1 MVMMAGMDDHERKV
15 VLEFCH
21 LLEKSKQLFNGLRDL
36 PQYGHKQ
43 WQGYFGRTFDIYT
56 KLWKFQQQH
65 RAILDT
71 KYGLKRWQ
79 IGEIASKI
87 GQLYYHY
94 YLRTSETSYLHEAYS
109 FYVAIRGRAYYSRA
123 AKEDRSDLMVKK
135 LRYYARFIVVCL
147 LLNRMKLVRELV
159 QELDAQIADYTST
172 YEPDDQLEWNLV
184 LDEIKAFV
192 KAESAVG
199 VVHSDSNP
207 VILTHRLG
215 PQTSPPVERTP
226 PMCLSLQEIL
236 IVGNCAD
243 QVKFSELSMDMFRML
258 QTLEREPRDD
268 PNHLHDASP
277 AGRMPFRPGAYPG
290 AENGA
295 PRRDNPHK
303 YLLYKPTYS
312 QVQVFLASGF
322 KELPANGA
330 LLLYLSADGC
340 FSTVKHPEERINQA
354 NFLSSKI
361 LVCILVISFL
371 HNQNFLSISRTK
383 RNTYFSL
390 PDSMTGSSKTTI
402 ILKAK
407 ANHALSEAEG
417 ERVSVFSVMGY
428 DLGGVST
435 CSKRDPEHGKR
446 PTGGKEPH
454 CLYPGDLYPFTRKPL
469 FVVVDSDNSFVFQ
482 QIPRYFGQPL
492 MVLMSPQDTPP
503 TLRDVRHG
511 GSLFTL
517 FLHAPLAAFCLICN
531 IGSLAVHHWE
541 RCQRYIERFLIEAC
555 QLVTRSRCETS
566 VLQFFGDDFL
576 RLLLVRYVFCDVVL
590 NLHRSFRGRQQR
602 PRCHPPLPDA
612 DVLEHPTLHHLVLD
626 LATCLDCR
634 DHFPDSN
641 ELA

>member
-1 MVMMAGMDDHERKV
+1 MSASVVAAVAVAVDVDARRHDGVGSSSGGAHIAPPDAGRHYAGPPRPCRREGRPASVRPRSRFAEKMVMMAGMDDHERKV

-43 WQGYFGRTFDIYT
+43 WQGYFGRTFDVYT

-65 RAILDT
+65 RTILDT
-71 KYGLKRWQ
+71 KYNLKRWQ

-109 FYVAIRGRAYYSRA
+109 FYAAIRGRAYYSRA

-199 VVHSDSNP
+199 VLHSDSNP
-207 VILTHRLG
+207 IVLTHRLG
-215 PQTSPPVERTP
+215 PQTCPPVERSP

-277 AGRMPFRPGAYPG
+277 AGRMPFRPGPYPG
-290 AENGA
+290 PENGA

-340 FSTVKHPEERINQA
+340 FSTVKHPEE
-354 NFLSSKI
+354 
-361 LVCILVISFL
+361 
-371 HNQNFLSISRTK
+371 
-383 RNTYFSL
+383 
-390 PDSMTGSSKTTI
+390 
-402 ILKAK
+402 
-407 ANHALSEAEG
+407 
-417 ERVSVFSVMGY
+417 MGY

-446 PTGGKEPH
+446 PAGGKEPH

-492 MVLMSPQDTPP
+492 MVLMSPQDVPP
-503 TLRDVRHG
+503 TLRDLRHG

-531 IGSLAVHHWE
+531 VGSLPVQHWE
-541 RCQRYIERFLIEAC
+541 RCQRYIERFLNEAS

-602 PRCHPPLPDA
+602 PRCYPPLPDA
-612 DVLEHPTLHHLVLD
+612 EVLEHPTLHHLVLD
-626 LATCLDCR
+626 LAACLDAR

>member
-65 RAILDT
+65 RTILDT

-109 FYVAIRGRAYYSRA
+109 FYAAIRGRAYYSRA

-277 AGRMPFRPGAYPG
+277 AGRMPFRPGPYPG

-322 KELPANGA
+322 KELPVNGA

-340 FSTVKHPEERINQA
+340 FSTVKHPEE
-354 NFLSSKI
+354 
-361 LVCILVISFL
+361 
-371 HNQNFLSISRTK
+371 
-383 RNTYFSL
+383 
-390 PDSMTGSSKTTI
+390 
-402 ILKAK
+402 
-407 ANHALSEAEG
+407 
-417 ERVSVFSVMGY
+417 MGY

-555 QLVTRSRCETS
+555 QLVMHSRYTSTDERFTVRAETS

-602 PRCHPPLPDA
+602 PRCHPPLPD
-612 DVLEHPTLHHLVLD
+612 VLEHPSLHNLVLD
-626 LATCLDCR
+626 LAACLDCR

>member
-1 MVMMAGMDDHERKV
+1 MKKQQTRKPGMASSDGGATMRM
-15 VLEFCH
+15 
-21 LLEKSKQLFNGLRDL
+21 
-36 PQYGHKQ
+36 
-43 WQGYFGRTFDIYT
+43 RT
-56 KLWKFQQQH
+56 
-65 RAILDT
+65 ILDT

-109 FYVAIRGRAYYSRA
+109 FYAAIRGRAYYSRA

-199 VVHSDSNP
+199 VLHSDSNP
-207 VILTHRLG
+207 IVLTHRLG
-215 PQTSPPVERTP
+215 PQTCPPVERSP

-277 AGRMPFRPGAYPG
+277 AGRMPFRPGPYPG
-290 AENGA
+290 PENGA

-340 FSTVKHPEERINQA
+340 FSTVKHPEE
-354 NFLSSKI
+354 
-361 LVCILVISFL
+361 
-371 HNQNFLSISRTK
+371 
-383 RNTYFSL
+383 
-390 PDSMTGSSKTTI
+390 
-402 ILKAK
+402 
-407 ANHALSEAEG
+407 
-417 ERVSVFSVMGY
+417 MGY

-446 PTGGKEPH
+446 PAGGKEPH

-492 MVLMSPQDTPP
+492 MVLMSPQDVPP
-503 TLRDVRHG
+503 TLRDLRHS

-531 IGSLAVHHWE
+531 VGSLPVQHWE
-541 RCQRYIERFLIEAC
+541 RCQRYIERFLNEAS

-612 DVLEHPTLHHLVLD
+612 EVLEHPTLHHLVLD
-626 LATCLDCR
+626 LAACLDAR

>member
-1 MVMMAGMDDHERKV
+1 MVMMAGMEDHERKV
-15 VLEFCH
+15 IMEFCH

-43 WQGYFGRTFDIYT
+43 WQGYFGRTFDVYT

-65 RAILDT
+65 RMILDT

-94 YLRTSETSYLHEAYS
+94 YLRTSETNYLHEAYS
-109 FYVAIRGRAYYSRA
+109 FYAAIRGRAYYSRA

-159 QELDAQIADYTST
+159 QELDTQIVDYTST

-199 VVHSDSNP
+199 VLHSDSNP
-207 VILTHRLG
+207 IVLTHRLG
-215 PQTSPPVERTP
+215 PQTSPPVERSP

-236 IVGNCAD
+236 IVGNCTD

-277 AGRMPFRPGAYPG
+277 AGRMPFRPGPYPG
-290 AENGA
+290 PENGA

-340 FSTVKHPEERINQA
+340 FSTVKHPEE
-354 NFLSSKI
+354 
-361 LVCILVISFL
+361 
-371 HNQNFLSISRTK
+371 
-383 RNTYFSL
+383 
-390 PDSMTGSSKTTI
+390 
-402 ILKAK
+402 
-407 ANHALSEAEG
+407 
-417 ERVSVFSVMGY
+417 MGY

-435 CSKRDPEHGKR
+435 CSKREPEHGKR
-446 PTGGKEPH
+446 PAGSKEPH

-482 QIPRYFGQPL
+482 EIPRYFGQPL

-503 TLRDVRHG
+503 TLRDLRHG

-531 IGSLAVHHWE
+531 VGSLAVHHWE
-541 RCQRYIERFLIEAC
+541 RCQRYIERFLNEAS

-576 RLLLVRYVFCDVVL
+576 RLLLVRYVFCYVVL
-590 NLHRSFRGRQQR
+590 NMHRSFRGRQQR
-602 PRCHPPLPDA
+602 PRSYPPLPESE
-612 DVLEHPTLHHLVLD
+612 VLEHPVLHHLVLD
-626 LATCLDCR
+626 LAVCLDAR
-634 DHFPDSN
+634 DHFSDSN

>member
-65 RAILDT
+65 RTILDT

-109 FYVAIRGRAYYSRA
+109 FYAAIRGRAYYSRA

-147 LLNRMKLVRELV
+147 LLNRMKLVHELV
-159 QELDAQIADYTST
+159 QELDKQIADYTST

-215 PQTSPPVERTP
+215 PQTSPLVERTP

-290 AENGA
+290 PENGA

-340 FSTVKHPEERINQA
+340 FSTVKHPEE
-354 NFLSSKI
+354 
-361 LVCILVISFL
+361 
-371 HNQNFLSISRTK
+371 
-383 RNTYFSL
+383 
-390 PDSMTGSSKTTI
+390 
-402 ILKAK
+402 
-407 ANHALSEAEG
+407 
-417 ERVSVFSVMGY
+417 MGY

-541 RCQRYIERFLIEAC
+541 RCQRYIERFVIEAC
-555 QLVTRSRCETS
+555 QLVTRSRC
-566 VLQFFGDDFL
+566 GKDPG
-576 RLLLVRYVFCDVVL
+576 RCVFVV
-590 NLHRSFRGRQQR
+590 
-602 PRCHPPLPDA
+602 
-612 DVLEHPTLHHLVLD
+612 
-626 LATCLDCR
+626 
-634 DHFPDSN
+634 
-641 ELA
+641 

>member
-65 RAILDT
+65 RTILDT

-109 FYVAIRGRAYYSRA
+109 FYAAIRGRAYYSRA

-135 LRYYARFIVVCL
+135 L
-147 LLNRMKLVRELV
+147 
-159 QELDAQIADYTST
+159 
-172 YEPDDQLEWNLV
+172 
-184 LDEIKAFV
+184 
-192 KAESAVG
+192 
-199 VVHSDSNP
+199 
-207 VILTHRLG
+207 RLG

-340 FSTVKHPEERINQA
+340 FSTVKHPEE
-354 NFLSSKI
+354 
-361 LVCILVISFL
+361 
-371 HNQNFLSISRTK
+371 
-383 RNTYFSL
+383 
-390 PDSMTGSSKTTI
+390 
-402 ILKAK
+402 
-407 ANHALSEAEG
+407 
-417 ERVSVFSVMGY
+417 MGY

-492 MVLMSPQDTPP
+492 MVLMSPQDTPS

-612 DVLEHPTLHHLVLD
+612 EVLEHPTLHHLVLD
-626 LATCLDCR
+626 LAACLDCR

>member
-1 MVMMAGMDDHERKV
+1 MVMMAGMDEHERKV

-65 RAILDT
+65 RTILDT

-109 FYVAIRGRAYYSRA
+109 FYAAIRGRAYYSRA

-192 KAESAVG
+192 KAESAVIL
-199 VVHSDSNP
+199 HSDSDP
-207 VILTHRLG
+207 VVLSHRLR
-215 PQTSPPVERTP
+215 PQTSPPVERSP

-277 AGRMPFRPGAYPG
+277 AGRMPFRPGPYPG

-340 FSTVKHPEERINQA
+340 FSTVKHPEERSYGDEDSHVFIIVNSRHEA
-354 NFLSSKI
+354 IDIEVLGI
-361 LVCILVISFL
+361 RWY
-371 HNQNFLSISRTK
+371 SISA
-383 RNTYFSL
+383 S
-390 PDSMTGSSKTTI
+390 
-402 ILKAK
+402 
-407 ANHALSEAEG
+407 AL
-417 ERVSVFSVMGY
+417 GY

-435 CSKRDPEHGKR
+435 CSKREVEHGKR

-492 MVLMSPQDTPP
+492 MVLMSPQDTPS
-503 TLRDVRHG
+503 TLRDVRH
-511 GSLFTL
+511 S
-517 FLHAPLAAFCLICN
+517 
-531 IGSLAVHHWE
+531 
-541 RCQRYIERFLIEAC
+541 
-555 QLVTRSRCETS
+555 ETG

-590 NLHRSFRGRQQR
+590 HLHRSFRGRQQR
-602 PRCHPPLPDA
+602 PRCYPPLSDA
-612 DVLEHPTLHHLVLD
+612 EFLENRTLRHLVFE
-626 LATCLDCR
+626 LAACLDAR
-634 DHFPDSN
+634 EHFPDGN

>member
-1 MVMMAGMDDHERKV
+1 M
-15 VLEFCH
+15 
-21 LLEKSKQLFNGLRDL
+21 
-36 PQYGHKQ
+36 
-43 WQGYFGRTFDIYT
+43 T
-56 KLWKFQQQH
+56 
-65 RAILDT
+65 ILDT

-109 FYVAIRGRAYYSRA
+109 FYAAIRGRAYYSRA

-159 QELDAQIADYTST
+159 QEFDAQIADYTST

-192 KAESAVG
+192 KAETALG
-199 VVHSDSNP
+199 VVHTDSSNP

-258 QTLEREPRDD
+258 QTFEREPRDD

-277 AGRMPFRPGAYPG
+277 AGRMPFRPGPYPG

-340 FSTVKHPEERINQA
+340 FSTVKHPEE
-354 NFLSSKI
+354 L
-361 LVCILVISFL
+361 
-371 HNQNFLSISRTK
+371 
-383 RNTYFSL
+383 
-390 PDSMTGSSKTTI
+390 
-402 ILKAK
+402 
-407 ANHALSEAEG
+407 
-417 ERVSVFSVMGY
+417 GY

-492 MVLMSPQDTPP
+492 MVLMSPQDTPQ
-503 TLRDVRHG
+503 TLRDLRHG

-590 NLHRSFRGRQQR
+590 NLHRAFRGRQQR

-612 DVLEHPTLHHLVLD
+612 EVLEHPNLHHLVLD
-626 LATCLDCR
+626 LAACLDCR
-634 DHFPDSN
+634 GHFLDSN

>member
-1 MVMMAGMDDHERKV
+1 MVMMASMDDHERKV

-43 WQGYFGRTFDIYT
+43 WQGYFGRTFDVYT

-65 RAILDT
+65 RTILDT

-109 FYVAIRGRAYYSRA
+109 FYAAIRGRAYYSRA

-172 YEPDDQLEWNLV
+172 YEPEDQLEWNLV

-199 VVHSDSNP
+199 VLHSDSNP
-207 VILTHRLG
+207 IVLTHRLG
-215 PQTSPPVERTP
+215 PQTCPPVERSP

-236 IVGNCAD
+236 IVGNCTD

-277 AGRMPFRPGAYPG
+277 AGRMPFRPGPYPG
-290 AENGA
+290 PENGA

-340 FSTVKHPEERINQA
+340 FSTIKHPEE
-354 NFLSSKI
+354 
-361 LVCILVISFL
+361 
-371 HNQNFLSISRTK
+371 
-383 RNTYFSL
+383 
-390 PDSMTGSSKTTI
+390 
-402 ILKAK
+402 
-407 ANHALSEAEG
+407 
-417 ERVSVFSVMGY
+417 MGY

-446 PTGGKEPH
+446 PAGGKEPH

-492 MVLMSPQDTPP
+492 MVLMSPQDVPP
-503 TLRDVRHG
+503 TLRDLRHG

-531 IGSLAVHHWE
+531 VGSLPVQHWE
-541 RCQRYIERFLIEAC
+541 RCQRYIERFLNEAK
-555 QLVTRSRCETS
+555 TS

-590 NLHRSFRGRQQR
+590 NLHRSFRGYQQR
-602 PRCHPPLPDA
+602 PRCHPPLPNE
-612 DVLEHPTLHHLVLD
+612 DVLEHPNLHHLVLD
-626 LATCLDCR
+626 LAACLDAR
-634 DHFPDSN
+634 DHFSDSN